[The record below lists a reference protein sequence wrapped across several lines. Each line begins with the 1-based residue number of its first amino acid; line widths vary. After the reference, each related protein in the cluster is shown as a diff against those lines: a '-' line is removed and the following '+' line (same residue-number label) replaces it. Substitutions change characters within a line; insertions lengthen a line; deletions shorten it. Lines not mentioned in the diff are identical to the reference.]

1 MAAALSTVL
10 FAYGFRTVN
19 RLKVWAVCSVL
30 MAVGAVLPSIRA
42 TLPSVAVAA
51 VLVGGTFMIVTMVG
65 LQEARARAPSAPAA
79 LIGGMTAASAL
90 GQILGPLTTAAL
102 AYLQVAPAAVLGMSL
117 RLAASTLLLSAFL
130 LWRMTLT
137 SR

>member
-1 MAAALSTVL
+1 MSSPD
-10 FAYGFRTVN
+10 AYDSLVTGDRGQ
-19 RLKVWAVCSVL
+19 RPK
-30 MAVGAVLPSIRA
+30 
-42 TLPSVAVAA
+42 VAVNNLRGIKLQLSRSAQFA
-51 VLVGGTFMIVTMVG
+51 SNARAG
-65 LQEARARAPSAPAA
+65 QEARARAPSAPAA